1 MRLWRK
7 IRERWGEDGLAE
19 EMRAHRE
26 MIADR
31 LRAEGLSP
39 AEARTRAAREFG
51 PLATAIEDRR
61 EEWTWVWVG
70 GAVERRQ
77 VRVPGAGPRQDVC
90 GDRGLTLG
98 AGLALASVAF
108 TLFNAYVLRPFAVA
122 DPDSLYAVQFMGKD
136 NFAAVHPW
144 PDFERLRAKKE
155 IFADAY
161 ASRGVFV
168 GGINRHWT
176 GALVSDNY
184 FRMLGA
190 RARIGRFL
198 EPGDG
203 NVVVLSYDAWQSA
216 FGADPGVLGKTLT
229 LRGHRALDEPA
240 SSPWAGRLRRN
251 SGPARRRPTAGT

>member
-7 IRERWGEDGLAE
+7 IRQRWGEDGLAQ
-19 EMRAHRE
+19 EMRSHRE

-39 AEARTRAAREFG
+39 AEARTRTAREFG

-61 EEWTWVWVG
+61 QEWTWAWVEALWSDAKYACRALARDKTFAAT
-70 GAVERRQ
+70 AV
-77 VRVPGAGPRQDVC
+77 
-90 GDRGLTLG
+90 LTLG

-122 DPDSLYAVQFMGKD
+122 DPDSLYAVRYMGKD
-136 NFAAVHPW
+136 TFASVHPW
-144 PDFERLRAKKE
+144 LDFEQLRAKKE

-176 GALVSDNY
+176 GTLVSDNY

-203 NVVVLSYDAWQSA
+203 NVVVLSAPPANFLTVLRTVAGSTKRETDGLRSA
-216 FGADPGVLGKTLT
+216 HH
-229 LRGHRALDEPA
+229 LRAGSLPCSTKAPA
-240 SSPWAGRLRRN
+240 IFTAREN
-251 SGPARRRPTAGT
+251 VPA